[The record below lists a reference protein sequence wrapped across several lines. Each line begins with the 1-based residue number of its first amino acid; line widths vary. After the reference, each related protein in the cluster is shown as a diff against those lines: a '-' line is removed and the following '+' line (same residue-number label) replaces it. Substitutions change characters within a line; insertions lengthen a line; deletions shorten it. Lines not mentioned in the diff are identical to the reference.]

1 MNNMAKNCTYCG
13 AALEDNAEI
22 CTACG
27 KSIMTA
33 ENDVQP
39 NAEEIA
45 SVQTPAQPPKA
56 SVQAEPTGKYAV
68 ASTSSFFWL
77 TLLFSIPVIGFI
89 CSMIFGFTT
98 ENLNKKHYARSVILW
113 NIAAIAA
120 TLICAVI
127 GMVICLFLGI
137 TVSDIISELG
147 FYLPF

>member
-1 MNNMAKNCTYCG
+1 MAKNCINCETE
-13 AALEDNAEI
+13 LQENAENCVLDCEKKI
-22 CTACG
+22 
-27 KSIMTA
+27 TA
-33 ENDVQP
+33 ESNVK
-39 NAEEIA
+39 AE
-45 SVQTPAQPPKA
+45 VKPT
-56 SVQAEPTGKYAV
+56 EPTGKYAV

-98 ENLNKKHYARSVILW
+98 ENLNKKHYARSVMLW

-120 TLICAVI
+120 ALICAVI
-127 GMVICLFLGI
+127 GLVICLFLGI